1 MILATAF
8 FATQLIIAVCRTYT
22 EFVGVE
28 FPKIVGMM
36 NAAANTM
43 EFAPMLSILFLAA
56 RMRALQHDGQPQA
69 WAQNCMYS
77 ATGALCVTTI
87 LACIVPLVMGGSMR
101 TNPVTKES

>member
-28 FPKIVGMM
+28 FPKIVGLM
-36 NAAANTM
+36 NSAANTM

-56 RMRALQHDGQPQA
+56 RMRALQHDGQPQV
-69 WAQNCMYS
+69 WAQECMYA
-77 ATGALCVTTI
+77 ATWSLCVTTVM
-87 LACIVPLVMGGSMR
+87 ACAVPAVMGGTMKF
-101 TNPVTKES
+101 N